1 MYLFVVSLMTFDMK
15 KQFFDVGFCFVLFCF
30 FFGTVILFDL
40 FMGF

>member
-1 MYLFVVSLMTFDMK
+1 MYLFVVSLMTFDMN
-15 KQFFDVGFCFVLFCF
+15 KQFFYVGFCFVSFF